1 MPQVSR
7 ELDHLPLRVFACAVP
22 VHHHPRGEG
31 VPKIMDARTTPMPV
45 ELLRRPQSDTLA
57 DGREVI
63 SGATIVGASSI
74 VRGEERLRCVAQK
87 AVALLGIGDEPI

>member
-1 MPQVSR
+1 M
-7 ELDHLPLRVFACAVP
+7 LDQLPLRVFAGAVP
-22 VHHHPRGEG
+22 VHHRPRGEG
-31 VPKIMDARTTPMPV
+31 VPKIMDARTAPMPV
-45 ELLRRPQSDTLA
+45 EPLRRTQSDTLA

-87 AVALLGIGDEPI
+87 PVALLGIGDAHLCSGT